1 MFNSCLVS
9 TKWSYNDKMLGVD
22 FIVPSLYVGDI
33 EKIRIKS
40 KNNDTEKEITI
51 TPGSLLVQRETVVN
65 NWVITRKTTHIENSD
80 YIL

>member
-1 MFNSCLVS
+1 
-9 TKWSYNDKMLGVD
+9 MLGVD

-40 KNNDTEKEITI
+40 KNNYTEKEITI